1 VNSLKAVEC
10 PLGEA
15 GSTSCLTVIRSPR
28 AGGQKEACA
37 QIAKGC
43 NFSFLKV
50 SPQMNLLRR
59 STSFGYLLA
68 CIGTVA
74 VAAFRLAIGD
84 LAGDQI
90 WLLPFLLSV
99 MIAARY
105 GGFGPGVLATVLGAI
120 ASVLLFVKERQL
132 GFLGNAS
139 DKVRLG
145 VFLFMG
151 TLTSYLWTA
160 LLSARARA
168 EVNALKALGK
178 QQELELADQHKN
190 DFLATLAHE
199 IRNPLAAI
207 QNGLS
212 LLRLA
217 DLPDSLHLS
226 TCAMERQLSV
236 ITRLTSDLFDLSSIS
251 RGKLRLKTEP
261 IDLIGLVMS
270 AVDTMRPALESRKHT
285 LEIDLPEQAVIVM
298 GDAARLTQVFVNLL
312 ANAIK
317 YTEDGGKIRI
327 AGALDAG
334 NAVMRVVDDGV
345 GIPAEHL
352 GRLFQLGEQVE
363 TNIERSDGGLGI
375 GLAVVRRLIEMHG
388 GSVKAFSDGPGHG
401 CEFVVRLPIAKTIAL
416 AGGLAGV
423 TEQHDLSR
431 EDGNPCCQFKSG
443 VARIVVVDDHGS
455 IAETCAAIL
464 RDRGFEAE
472 FATDSNAA
480 IQVIN
485 DFNPDI
491 VLMDINMPRMNG
503 FELARRIKSTE
514 QRKNVAFLAITG
526 GDVERE
532 ASRCAEAGF
541 AGCFGKPLKI
551 EDVCHMAAELTKDF
565 RPSTDPAAILKDSL
579 S

>member
-1 VNSLKAVEC
+1 
-10 PLGEA
+10 
-15 GSTSCLTVIRSPR
+15 
-28 AGGQKEACA
+28 
-37 QIAKGC
+37 
-43 NFSFLKV
+43 
-50 SPQMNLLRR
+50 MNRLRR

-68 CIGTVA
+68 CIGTAA

-120 ASVLLFVKERQL
+120 ASVLLFVNERQL

-145 VFLFMG
+145 VFLIIG

-168 EVNALKALGK
+168 EANALEALGK
-178 QQELELADQHKN
+178 QRDLELADRHKN

-212 LLRLA
+212 LLQLA
-217 DLPDSLHLS
+217 GLPDSLRLS
-226 TCAMERQLSV
+226 TCTMERQLSV
-236 ITRLTSDLFDLSSIS
+236 ITRLTDDLFDLSSIS
-251 RGKLRLKTEP
+251 RGKMRLKNES
-261 IDLIGLVMS
+261 IDLIGVVMS
-270 AVDTMRPALESRKHT
+270 AIDTMRPALESRKHT
-285 LEIDLPEQAVIVM
+285 LEIDLPEQAVMVM

-375 GLAVVRRLIEMHG
+375 GLAVVRRLVEMHG

-401 CEFVVRLPIAKTIAL
+401 CEFVVRLPVAKTIAL
-416 AGGLAGV
+416 VDGVAGV
-423 TEQHDLSR
+423 TPQHDPTRGHGDS
-431 EDGNPCCQFKSG
+431 CCRCKSG

-455 IAETCAAIL
+455 IAQTCAAIL

-472 FATDSNAA
+472 SAKDGNSAVQ
-480 IQVIN
+480 IIN
-485 DFNPDI
+485 YFKPDI
-491 VLMDINMPRMNG
+491 VLVDINMPQING
-503 FELARRIKSTE
+503 YELARRIRSTE
-514 QRKNVAFLAITG
+514 QGKNLMFLAMTG
-526 GDVERE
+526 GDEEKE
-532 ASRCAEAGF
+532 ALRCAEAGF

-551 EDVCHMAAELTKDF
+551 DDVCRMAADLTKDL
-565 RPSTDPAAILKDSL
+565 RRVNIQSGNQVLDRSL
-579 S
+579 